1 MSDLHLNTLHDKFG
15 RRMTDLRISITDRC
29 NFRCIYCIPQE
40 GVKWQSRAEIL
51 TYEEILRLAR
61 LFAVL
66 GITKIRVTGG
76 EPLVRRDAEQ
86 LIHELSKIQGI
97 EDLALTTNAYFLP
110 DKLEGLVAAGLK
122 RINISVDTLSPRKFA
137 LMTGRNVFARV
148 MEAIDLAVRSPLQPV
163 KLNVVVIRG
172 VNEDEV
178 LDFVELARENRCCVR
193 FIEFMPLEGE
203 SSWKRDKVVTG
214 SEIRSMIEAVHP
226 LIPCE
231 RSNPSETAVRYRFA
245 DSDAEVGFVNSVSEP
260 FCQAC
265 SRLRMTADGKIRTC
279 LFSLHDHDVKQL
291 LRGGAD
297 DETLVAAIRAIV
309 DQKEERHHINDLDFQ
324 RPARTMSC
332 IGG

>member
-1 MSDLHLNTLHDKFG
+1 MSDFHRNTLHDKFG
-15 RRMTDLRISITDRC
+15 RRITDLRISITDRC

-61 LFAVL
+61 LFAAM

-86 LIHELSKIQGI
+86 FIQELSRIPGI

-137 LMTGRNVFARV
+137 LMTGRNVFSRV
-148 MEAIDLAVRSPLQPV
+148 REAIYLAVHSPLQPV

-178 LDFVELARENRCCVR
+178 LDFVELAREIRCCVR

-214 SEIRSMIEAVHP
+214 SEIRSMIGAVYP
-226 LIPCE
+226 LIPRE
-231 RSNPSETAVRYRFA
+231 RSNTSETAVRYRFA
-245 DSDAEVGFVNSVSEP
+245 DSEAEVGFVNPVSEP

-279 LFSLHDHDVKQL
+279 LFSLHDHDVKHL

-297 DETLVAAIRAIV
+297 DETLIGAIRTIV
-309 DQKEERHHINDLDFQ
+309 DQKEERHHINDVDFQ